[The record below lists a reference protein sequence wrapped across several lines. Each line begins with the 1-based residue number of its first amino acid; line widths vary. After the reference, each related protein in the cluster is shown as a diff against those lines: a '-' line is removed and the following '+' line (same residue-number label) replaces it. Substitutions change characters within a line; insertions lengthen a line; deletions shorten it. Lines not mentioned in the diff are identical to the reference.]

1 MSRRSTKR
9 PISQINV
16 VPFIDIALV
25 LLITFMVTAPMMT
38 NGQINLPQAGKS
50 MAQQIA
56 PLEVMIDKDG
66 GLSLQD
72 RSKSTA
78 PQKVSRDELVAAIQG
93 RQQANPDQA
102 VVIAADK
109 SVRYETVMDVMSLL
123 QDNQIQKIGLL
134 AQQKNQ

>member
-72 RSKSTA
+72 RGKSTA

>member
-38 NGQINLPQAGKS
+38 NGQINLPQAGKA

-72 RSKSTA
+72 REKSTA

-93 RQQANPDQA
+93 RQQANPEQA

-109 SVRYETVMDVMSLL
+109 SVRYEAVMDVMSLL

-134 AQQKNQ
+134 AQQKSQ